1 MSKLAWLGQ
10 VTQSHTLCPKEKWTW
25 HPWLLAGALPTS
37 LSPRQ
42 ASGLSPHC
50 LLGPEVGI
58 YRASASQAW
67 EGPKP
72 CWRAGSAHPCLH
84 PQLCCRGCQMWA
96 RSHPLDTPADPREPS
111 PRI

>member
-25 HPWLLAGALPTS
+25 HPCSWQGLCQQAFLPGM
-37 LSPRQ
+37 
-42 ASGLSPHC
+42 APHC

-58 YRASASQAW
+58 YRATASQAW
-67 EGPKP
+67 EGPNP

-84 PQLCCRGCQMWA
+84 PQLCCRGCRIWA
-96 RSHPLDTPADPREPS
+96 RSHPLHPPADREPS
-111 PRI
+111 PGI